1 VSRRKKRRKKAPAS
15 LSHRGSSQVQRADG
29 RTTGSDV
36 VKQESFVVH
45 EHSGPLPAPWTLAE
59 YKELGEN
66 IPELIVAMAV
76 DQQTH
81 DHSMEKTEQAHD
93 HAIETRGQIF
103 AFIVA
108 LAGLGLGG
116 YLLAN
121 DKSLWG
127 AAAAFGPFVGLVSL
141 FAWGRWQDL
150 RQRAKGGS
158 LSKPPQ
164 A

>member
-1 VSRRKKRRKKAPAS
+1 M
-15 LSHRGSSQVQRADG
+15 
-29 RTTGSDV
+29 
-36 VKQESFVVH
+36 
-45 EHSGPLPAPWTLAE
+45 AE
-59 YKELGEN
+59 
-66 IPELIVAMAV
+66 
-76 DQQTH
+76 DQQGH

-93 HAIETRGQIF
+93 HAMETRGQIF

-127 AAAAFGPFVGLVSL
+127 AAAAFGPFVGLVGL
-141 FAWGRWQDL
+141 FVWDQWQD
-150 RQRAKGGS
+150 QRRKRGKGGPPPG
-158 LSKPPQ
+158 PPQ